1 MVLGICNLSVVPLRS
16 DPAHRSEM
24 VNQLLFGECFE
35 ILEDGKD
42 WVYIRMLDNDYE
54 GWLQVG
60 QFMLCNESFN
70 PQVGAAYDVVGSV
83 GATAMRQDKKIQLL
97 AGTKLPSYL
106 LVKDQQPQDWD
117 YEVSGDICPATISD
131 FKTEFLRFVRFYN
144 YSPYLWGG
152 RSQYGIDCSGLT
164 QAIFAQFGIQLPRD
178 AYQQAEQGTTVDF
191 ATEIKTGD
199 LAFFDNEEGRITHV
213 GVMLDGERIFHASA
227 SARIDRMDSEGIFR
241 QDWNR
246 YTHKLRIVKRYFELD
261 EAL

>member
-1 MVLGICNLSVVPLRS
+1 MVLGICDLSVVPLRS

-35 ILEDGKD
+35 ILEDGKE

-60 QFMLCNESFN
+60 QFELCNAAFK
-70 PQVGAAYDVVGSV
+70 PQLDAAYNVVGRD
-83 GATAMRQDKKIQLL
+83 GATATRQGKTIQLL
-97 AGTKLPSYL
+97 TGTKLPTYL
-106 LVKDQQPQDWD
+106 TAKDQQLQNWD
-117 YEVSGDICPATISD
+117 YEVSGDIFPGTISD
-131 FKTEFLRFVRFYN
+131 FKTEFPGLVRFYN
-144 YSPYLWGG
+144 HSPYLWGG

-246 YTHKLRIVKRYFELD
+246 YTHKLRIVKRYFEQD
-261 EAL
+261 